1 MQLSTACFFLNCRFI
16 MENDFL
22 KGKTVLITGATD
34 GLGKLVAFR
43 AAKAGARLIL
53 HGRNQAK
60 GERLLEQIRSVTAN
74 ENLYYCNAD
83 FASLQQVKA
92 LSLKIKEEHPQ
103 LHVLIN
109 NAAIGGGPK
118 GNSKRELSADGLEL
132 RFAVNY
138 LAHFL
143 LTQNLL
149 PLLKKSDPARIV
161 HVSSIG
167 QAPIDF
173 ADVMMEINYDS
184 YTAYCRSKLA
194 QIMYGMELAEQLKQ
208 TGINVNS
215 LHPATL
221 MNTNMVY
228 DFFGRTSSTVEE
240 GADVVEY
247 VAFSKETEGITGAY
261 FNQKK
266 PANPNA
272 QAYDA
277 AARKKLWQISEELV
291 NGYLL

>member
-1 MQLSTACFFLNCRFI
+1 MERNFLR
-16 MENDFL
+16 
-22 KGKTVLITGATD
+22 GKTVLITGATD
-34 GLGKLVAFR
+34 GLGKLVAVR
-43 AAKAGARLIL
+43 AAKARANLIM

-60 GERLLEQIRSVTAN
+60 GERLLEEIRSITAN
-74 ENLYYCNAD
+74 ESLHYYNAD

-92 LSLKIKEEHPQ
+92 LSLKVKEEHPQ

-109 NAAIGGGPK
+109 NAGIGGGPK
-118 GNSKRELSADGLEL
+118 GNSKRELSADGFEL

-149 PLLKKSDPARIV
+149 PLLEQSAPARII

-173 ADVMMEINYDS
+173 SDIMMEKKYDS

-208 TGINVNS
+208 TGVTVNS

-228 DFFGRTSSTVEE
+228 DYFGHISSSVEE

-272 QAYDA
+272 QAYQA
-277 AARKKLWQISEELV
+277 EARKKLWQISEELV
-291 NGYLL
+291 KI

>member
-1 MQLSTACFFLNCRFI
+1 
-16 MENDFL
+16 MEKSIL
-22 KGKTVLITGATD
+22 KGKIVLITGATD
-34 GLGKLVAFR
+34 GLGKLVAIR
-43 AAKAGARLIL
+43 AAKAGANLIL
-53 HGRNQAK
+53 HGRNQTK
-60 GERLLEQIRSVTAN
+60 GARLLDEIMSKSAT
-74 ENLYYCNAD
+74 ESHHYYNAD
-83 FASLQQVKA
+83 FSSLQQVKA
-92 LSLKIKEEHPQ
+92 LSSKIKAEHPQ
-103 LHVLIN
+103 LHILIN

-118 GNSKRELSADGLEL
+118 GNSKRQLSADGFEL

-149 PLLKKSDPARIV
+149 PLLKQSAPARIV

-173 ADVMMEINYDS
+173 NDLMMEKKYDS

-194 QIMYGMELAEQLKQ
+194 QIMYGMELAEQLKL
-208 TGINVNS
+208 TGVSVNS

-228 DFFGRTSSTVEE
+228 DFFGHTSSTVEE
-240 GADVVEY
+240 GADAVGY
-247 VAFSKETEGITGAY
+247 VAFAKETEGISGAY

-272 QAYDA
+272 QAYHA
-277 AARKKLWQISEELV
+277 EARKKLWQISEELV
-291 NGYLL
+291 NSYLL